1 MATIQP
7 TTGAT
12 HEVIASLGNRQ
23 TAAAKEAD
31 DMHNR
36 FLTLLVSQIK
46 NQDPLNP
53 MDNAQV
59 TSQLAQISTVN
70 GLEQLNKTMEK
81 LVSFYDEG
89 RAMQA
94 ASMGGKHVLVGGD
107 GMELGAEGAI
117 GGLELATAAD
127 NVRVVVKDANGLVM
141 RTLEL
146 GSREPG
152 SHVFGWDGR
161 TDAGA
166 TATPGSY
173 RFAVEAML
181 GGEATASSPLEFGM
195 VNAVV
200 RSNNGFSLD
209 LGELGNRSFEAVRRI
224 I

>member
-1 MATIQP
+1 MASIQS
-7 TTGAT
+7 TGNT
-12 HEVIASLGNRQ
+12 HEVIASLGTRQ
-23 TAAAKEAD
+23 TSAAKSAD
-31 DMHNR
+31 DMHDR

-59 TSQLAQISTVN
+59 TSQLAQINTVN

-81 LVSFYDEG
+81 LLSFYDEG

-94 ASMGGKHVLVGGD
+94 ASMVGKHVLVGGD
-107 GMELGAEGAI
+107 AMKLGADGAI
-117 GGLELATAAD
+117 GGVELSTAAD
-127 NVRVVVKDANGLVM
+127 SVRVVVKDANGLVM

-146 GSREPG
+146 GAREPG
-152 SHVFGWDGR
+152 SHVFGWDGM

-166 TATPGSY
+166 AAVPGDY
-173 RFAVEAML
+173 RIAVEATL
-181 GGEATASSPLEFGM
+181 GGEATAATPLQFGM

-200 RSNNGFSLD
+200 RGNSGFSLD
-209 LGELGNRSFEAVRRI
+209 LGALGNREFEAVRRI